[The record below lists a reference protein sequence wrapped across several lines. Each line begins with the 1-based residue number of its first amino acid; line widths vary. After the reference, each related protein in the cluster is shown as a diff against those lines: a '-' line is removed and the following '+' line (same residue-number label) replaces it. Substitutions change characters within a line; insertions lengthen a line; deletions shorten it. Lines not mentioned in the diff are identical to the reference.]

1 MSAPAASRKMIRR
14 AVWGAAQGDAE
25 SRAYLQERVT
35 LLFKLMFWSLLA
47 LMAFLAAMY
56 TVYESETAPARRHW
70 VYLTSTAG
78 LVGMAFCWRVLL
90 VRKQLAVSTLQRL
103 DLAYSF
109 FIGVAFALA
118 AYLQNDLKASGYLS
132 VVYSTFTVFAR
143 ALIVP
148 STARRTLV
156 ASTLTFAPMTAVAAA
171 LSLEGGQ
178 DMPGAMYFVGYL
190 LFSVAPIL
198 LATAGSDILYG
209 LRQKVTAAQ
218 QLGQYTLDKKIGEGG
233 NGAVYLAHHVLLRRP
248 TAVKLVLP
256 DRVGADTLERFEREV
271 QHMSQLTHPNTVAVY
286 DYGHSPDGVFYY
298 AMEYLGGG
306 IDLDKLVKTF
316 GRQPS
321 GRVAHILA
329 QVCGALHEAHSNQI
343 IHRDIKP
350 ANIILCQ
357 RGGVVDI
364 AKVVDYGLVKEIAAD
379 TGHTAQIV
387 LGTPAYIAPEV
398 LTDPS
403 LVGPAVDIYAVGAV
417 GYFLLTG
424 RRVFEGTTTLDI
436 CIQHVT
442 KPVVPPSQVTASHVM
457 PELEAILMR
466 CLAKAPADR
475 YASVRE
481 LRDALRAIPPPRDW
495 SDADAVHWWR
505 DFRDRDDRL
514 AASSQAE
521 TRTITIE
528 LAAREQLF
536 HGVSRG

>member
-1 MSAPAASRKMIRR
+1 MSVAGASRTVIQR
-14 AVWGAAQGDAE
+14 AVWGAAQSDAE

-56 TVYESETAPARRHW
+56 TVYEAETAPAQRHW

-90 VRKQLAVSTLQRL
+90 VRRPLAVSTLQRL
-103 DLAYSF
+103 DLAYSL

-171 LSLEGGQ
+171 LALEGGQ

-198 LATAGSDILYG
+198 IATAGSDILYG

-233 NGAVYLAHHVLLRRP
+233 NGAVYLAHHILLRRP
-248 TAVKLVLP
+248 TAVKLMLP
-256 DRVGADTLERFEREV
+256 DRVGTDTLERFEREV

-306 IDLDKLVKTF
+306 IDLDKLVRTY
-316 GRQPS
+316 GPQPS

-329 QVCGALHEAHSNQI
+329 QVCGALHEAHGNHI

-357 RGGVVDI
+357 RGGVADI

-379 TGHTAQIV
+379 TGQTAQII

-403 LVGPAVDIYAVGAV
+403 SVGPAVDIYAIGAV

-442 KPVVPPSQVTASHVM
+442 KAVVPPSQVTARFVP

-466 CLAKAPADR
+466 CLAKAPTDR

-481 LRDALRAIPPPRDW
+481 LRDALRSLPASRDW
-495 SDADAVHWWR
+495 SDADARHWWR
-505 DFRDRDDRL
+505 DFRDRGEQF
-514 AASSQAE
+514 AAATEAE

-528 LAAREQLF
+528 LGADRHRA
-536 HGVSRG
+536 SRS